1 MAHLFNSY
9 TSQNGTAEETLA
21 TYNQLTAAGDKNSLI
36 FDIKRKSIWAKG
48 VEYGYISA
56 AALEGAGGLSNV
68 INSDGLELPIEI
80 SSYSSDTPVN
90 ILRTSGFGS
99 SGKGKRVITGI
110 ELNSSA
116 DGKTLTLS
124 YSYTNIYANQSHHY
138 LKTDEIEN
146 NGHHLAGYAISAI
159 NYNNDGVLSYS
170 YSYIG
175 HKIEHVLYSTAPAD
189 IGIHSNTIY
198 IFDSPITCDTD
209 GDNIELM
216 LDDMWGDYSS
226 NTESIVKFSIDSS
239 TTAIPAISILSENLA
254 YAWEGNN
261 VPQLQAG
268 GIYEIVISFDESSD
282 TFTLAYGEFGVDGG
296 SNNSSVSSSGVHVY
310 HGTTSASPGSPVK
323 TVACSSYTSA
333 SDGDILYIT
342 SSQGNTIESSSLKYN
357 INSKGSVNVY
367 TKNNTVYWYSKYDAS
382 NTLKFVFSNNKWI
395 FDDIIKYTMDGI
407 SQTSGTHVITGIQ
420 VYDGKVSYTYT
431 AMPTGGSGT
440 TTDTN
445 TWRNVYVNNAEFK
458 GTGIST
464 SYVNFVAGSGIQIT
478 SGGTNTANDITISSV
493 NNKAVVQVPRVA
505 GGITGVDI
513 NSPNTIYELTGTF
526 TTGDTIAI
534 NIYGNNSCNLE
545 TQWNEEVIK
554 FSTGSGVPTLATED
568 ILGGSNVLWE
578 GTATQPELHPNA
590 VYEINVS
597 YDSNSE
603 QFTLIL
609 GEFGVNSS
617 GSGGGVTKLSQLGD
631 VTLSSPTNG
640 QVLTYNGSKWVNA
653 NPTGGSGGSS
663 GSGSGKV
670 YYAYTTTGA
679 TTPAKVL
686 VCPTYMGADEGDLL
700 FTTMNNR
707 ATSLTININSQGAAP
722 VYYSNGTTQ
731 IAGMNMTY
739 AMWFKFTSNKWV
751 MTHSLDFGGSGSSSS
766 GSGSTVTW
774 SQIQTTGTHIADIN
788 INGTTTAVYA
798 SSGSSSL
805 WTTVNTGS
813 TNATANNKSY
823 AYIAGIKL
831 DYNSS
836 TNTYTLSY
844 SYGIFRDTNT
854 WRTIQYN
861 GTNWGADSNTINFVS
876 GTNISLVRNGN
887 DLVINSTASSTG
899 GTSGTDTW
907 RDILVD
913 GLVFKDIDTNTGAI
927 DFIGGTGITLNTDTT
942 TGQLTI
948 GNDFGLVF
956 GNTSTTKI
964 NDTTYTTGNQ
974 TRLNVVGTN
983 TSGTDTVFST
993 LQLRGYLGTYM
1004 RARGGATYIGSY
1016 QIVPSLTS
1024 GTEIATITYP
1034 TASGSGTATLYA
1046 PTSTG
1051 TTSNTWRNIY
1061 VNNTQLLN
1069 TSTSNG
1075 AVYFQAGNNVS
1086 LSTSNNNTI
1095 TIESTG
1101 GSGISSVGLKFAGSA
1116 SGVSNQNTSS
1126 VITNSY
1132 VNLLSDGAVA
1142 ESLQLV
1148 AGRGGIKFRKGNSG
1162 KQLIIDAPELSSYNV
1177 IKSGANGVNG
1187 NIYISNINLTYA
1199 KNGTTFSYTLSYQYS
1214 SLPVLPAYTINI
1226 NTVST
1231 STTTF
1236 GDGNSPFGFV
1246 SNFGFAYNKNG
1257 AITSYTFS
1265 TYAFPGL
1272 TTTRENGFSYMYYSN
1287 EDDTEIKIR
1296 GVQGGYMPRIESPL
1310 VTHALPSSSNSNS
1323 EQVYNIEVC
1332 TTPGTSPNTLYI
1344 VI

>member
-36 FDIKRKSIWAKG
+36 FDTKRKSIWAKG

-56 AALEGAGGLSNV
+56 EALEGAGGLSNV
-68 INSDGLELPIEI
+68 INANGLELPIEI

-159 NYNNDGVLSYS
+159 NYNNDGVLSYT

-296 SNNSSVSSSGVHVY
+296 TSTVEPQSSGIHIY
-310 HGTTSASPGSPVK
+310 HGTTSTSPGSPVK
-323 TVACSSYTSA
+323 AVVCSSYTSA
-333 SDGDILYIT
+333 SNGDILYIT
-342 SSQGNTIESSSLKYN
+342 SSQENTIETSSLKYN
-357 INSKGSVNVY
+357 INSKGAANVY
-367 TKNNTVYWYSKYDAS
+367 TKNNTVYWFSKYDS
-382 NTLKFVFSNNKWI
+382 GNTLKFVFSNNKWI
-395 FDDIIKYTMDGI
+395 FDDIVKYTMNGI
-407 SQTSGTHVITGIQ
+407 SQTSGTHVITGIR
-420 VYDGKVSYTYT
+420 VYDGMVSYTYT
-431 AMPTGGSGT
+431 AMPTGGTGT

-464 SYVNFVAGSGIQIT
+464 SYVNFVAGSGIRIT
-478 SGGTNTANDITISSV
+478 SGGTNKANDITISSISTKQ
-493 NNKAVVQVPRVA
+493 NIEVPRVA
-505 GGITGVDI
+505 GGVTSVNVDTV
-513 NSPNTIYELTGTF
+513 NTMYELTGTF

-534 NIYGNNSCNLE
+534 NLYGNYLTNESK
-545 TQWNEEVIK
+545 WDEEVIK
-554 FSTGSGVPTLATED
+554 FSTGSGVPTLAVED
-568 ILGGSNVLWE
+568 ILSDANILWE
-578 GTATQPELHPNA
+578 GTATQPELHSNA

-597 YDSNSE
+597 YDFNTN

-617 GSGGGVTKLSQLGD
+617 GSGGGGVTKLSQLGD

-663 GSGSGKV
+663 GSGKI
-670 YYAYTTTGA
+670 YITYTSTGRTTA
-679 TTPAKVL
+679 AKAL
-686 VCPTYMGADEGDLL
+686 QCSTYTSASEGDWV
-700 FTTMNNR
+700 FVPTAIYGTT
-707 ATSLTININSQGAAP
+707 TININNTVAAN
-722 VYYSNGTTQ
+722 VYFPGGTSTTSTQ
-731 IAGMNMTY
+731 AGTY
-739 AMWFKFTSNKWV
+739 AFWCKFTGGKWV
-751 MTHSLDFGGSGSSSS
+751 MQTELSLGGGSGSSS

-788 INGTTTAVYA
+788 INGTTTEIYA
-798 SSGSSSL
+798 PTGGGSSTSVSMNAGVNAAENNQYISNIGFNS
-805 WTTVNTGS
+805 TTQKFSYKYSTLPSSKWATSNNGR
-813 TNATANNKSY
+813 TNATGGSY
-823 AYIAGIKL
+823 AYIAGISL
-831 DYNSS
+831 NYNSS

-844 SYGIFRDTNT
+844 SYGVFKDTT
-854 WRTIQYN
+854 
-861 GTNWGADSNTINFVS
+861 
-876 GTNISLVRNGN
+876 
-887 DLVINSTASSTG
+887 STGG
-899 GTSGTDTW
+899 GTSGNDTW

-927 DFIGGTGITLNTDTT
+927 DFIGGTGITLSTDTT

-948 GNDFGLVF
+948 ESDLGLVF
-956 GNTSTTKI
+956 GNTSGTTI
-964 NDTTYTTGNQ
+964 NDTTYTTNNQ
-974 TRLNVVGTN
+974 ARLNAVGTN
-983 TSGTDTVFST
+983 SNGDDVVLSS
-993 LQLRGYLGTYM
+993 LRLRGSLGSYIC
-1004 RARGGATYIGSY
+1004 ARGGATYIGSY
-1016 QIVPSLTS
+1016 QIVPSLSS
-1024 GTEIATITYP
+1024 GTAIATISYP
-1034 TASGSGTATLYA
+1034 TGGSSFGTATLYA
-1046 PTSTG
+1046 PAGG
-1051 TTSNTWRNIY
+1051 TNTWRNIY
-1061 VNNTQLLN
+1061 VNDSQLLN

-1075 AVYFQAGNNVS
+1075 AVYFQAGSNVS
-1086 LSTSNNNTI
+1086 LTTSNNNTI
-1095 TIESTG
+1095 IINSTG
-1101 GSGISSVGLKFAGSA
+1101 GDSPTGGISSVGLKFANTA
-1116 SGVSNQNTSS
+1116 SGVSNYSTSS